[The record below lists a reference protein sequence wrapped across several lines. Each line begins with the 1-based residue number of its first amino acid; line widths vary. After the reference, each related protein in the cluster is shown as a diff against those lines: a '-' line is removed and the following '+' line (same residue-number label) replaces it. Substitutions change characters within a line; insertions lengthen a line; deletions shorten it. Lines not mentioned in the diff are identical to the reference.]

1 MTSNIEYLITLH
13 EQNNILIERLMRSNE
28 EIQRAII
35 NVNNSAQIHTQQPV
49 TRRNARYE
57 NDIRNAL
64 YRVMRPRQPMR
75 INNQFL
81 EPVSVFPTRE
91 QIESATRLTRYGDIT
106 RPVNTTCPI
115 SLDAFTD
122 EDNVIMIRHCGH
134 IFKTNEFNS
143 WFAAHCRCPVCRYDI
158 REYTTITEP
167 GSMSTSTSTPAHV
180 ANITDASGSINVT
193 NNTTITRSTGN
204 ILNSILNNTEFN
216 QTDIYNMLNLLVD
229 SSSNYVSLHF
239 DITD

>member
-1 MTSNIEYLITLH
+1 MSSNIEYLMSLH

-35 NVNNSAQIHTQQPV
+35 NVNNSAQIHTQQQQV

-81 EPVSVFPTRE
+81 EPVSVFPTSQ
-91 QIESATRLTRYGDIT
+91 QIEIATRRTRYGDIT

-122 EDNVIMIRHCGH
+122 EDNVVMIRHCGH

-143 WFAAHCRCPVCRYDI
+143 WFGAHCRCPVCRYDI
-158 REYTTITEP
+158 REYTNTTEP
-167 GSMSTSTSTPAHV
+167 GSASANTPAHV
-180 ANITDASGSINVT
+180 VNITDASGSISVT
-193 NNTTITRSTGN
+193 NNNTITRSTGN
-204 ILNSILNNTEFN
+204 ILNSILNNTEIN
-216 QTDIYNMLNLLVD
+216 QNDLYNMLNLLVD